1 MSGSSRY
8 QRHPDALLAGVC
20 ADLAQRLG
28 WNVWAVRG
36 LAVLGLF
43 IHALATGGL
52 YLLIALLM
60 PSLKTDHGEPKPE
73 GLASPELGDRQER
86 IAELER
92 RFRDLE
98 KESGDQGP

>member
-1 MSGSSRY
+1 MSVSGHY
-8 QRHPDALLAGVC
+8 HRHPDALLAGVC

-28 WNVWAVRG
+28 WNVWAIRA

-43 IHALATGGL
+43 IHAFGTGGI
-52 YLLIALLM
+52 YLLFALLM
-60 PSLKTDHGEPKPE
+60 PLLRGGDPDPAEPE
-73 GLASPELGDRQER
+73 GLASPELGDRQQR

-98 KESGDQGP
+98 KESSD